1 MKRTENLDT
10 LLAHWYAGETTDAE
24 ENRLR
29 KYFATDDRPAR
40 ELSLA
45 QDDRAID
52 AMLFA
57 GFRELGSERMP
68 EAPSL
73 QSSCSSADSARP
85 AIRPNRR
92 PVRHIL
98 WKSTAAAAII
108 TLGILLGL
116 QFRTPYCYINGE
128 PIYDKETAMAA
139 TDCLKSLAALEL
151 PERMLEQL
159 LKN

>member
-1 MKRTENLDT
+1 MKRNENLDT
-10 LLAHWYAGETTDAE
+10 LLARWYAGRTTDTE

-29 KYFATDDRPAR
+29 EHFATDDRPAR
-40 ELSLA
+40 ELSPA
-45 QDDRAID
+45 KDDHAID

-57 GFRELGSERMP
+57 GFRELSSERMP
-68 EAPSL
+68 DIPL
-73 QSSCSSADSARP
+73 RPNCPPADSARP

-92 PVRHIL
+92 PVQHIL
-98 WKSTAAAAII
+98 WKSTAIAAVV

-159 LKN
+159 LEN

>member
-10 LLAHWYAGETTDAE
+10 LLARWYAGETTDAE

-29 KYFATDDRPAR
+29 EHFTNDDHT
-40 ELSLA
+40 
-45 QDDRAID
+45 ID

-57 GFRELGSERMP
+57 GFRELSTERMP
-68 EAPSL
+68 DTPL
-73 QSSCSSADSARP
+73 RPNCPPTDSARP
-85 AIRPNRR
+85 VIRPNRR

-98 WKSTAAAAII
+98 WKSTAAAAVI

-128 PIYDKETAMAA
+128 PIYDKETALAA